1 MKYTFIEQHR
11 TEFNVLSMCRALKVQ
26 RSGYYAWKAQPLSHR
41 AQEDAVL
48 LAEIQQSYADSQGI
62 YGSPRIHRDLREAG
76 YRCGVKRVA
85 RLMSAAKLCSVR
97 GYRRPRY
104 RAGKPALVSPNRLEQ
119 QFQVYQADVSWV
131 TDITQIRTYE
141 GWLYVAVVIDLFS
154 RVIVGWSMKPTMRTE
169 LVLDAM
175 LMAKWRR
182 QPKQPVVIHSDQGS
196 QFGSDDFSRWCKE
209 NGFVTSMSR
218 RGNCYDNAVAE
229 SFFSSLKKERV
240 KRRIYATREEARQDI
255 FDYIEVFYNRKRRH
269 SYLDQISPV
278 AFEAL
283 RNGSN

>member
-1 MKYTFIEQHR
+1 MKYTFIDKHR
-11 TEFNVLSMCRALKVQ
+11 AEFNVLSMCRVLKVH
-26 RSGYYAWKAQPLSHR
+26 RSGYYAWKAQPLSLR
-41 AQEDAVL
+41 AQQDAVL
-48 LAEIQQSYADSQGI
+48 LAEIRQSYSDSQGI
-62 YGSPRIHRDLREAG
+62 YGSPRIHRDLRELG
-76 YRCGVKRVA
+76 YHCGLKRVA
-85 RLMSAAKLCSVR
+85 RLMSSAKLASVR

-104 RAGKPALVSPNRLEQ
+104 RAGKPAVVSPNRLSQ
-119 QFQVYQADVSWV
+119 QFNVVRPDMSWV

-154 RVIVGWSMKPTMRTE
+154 RVVVGWSMKSTMRTE

-182 QPKQPVVIHSDQGS
+182 QPKQSVIIHSDQGS

-229 SFFSSLKKERV
+229 SFFSNLKKERI
-240 KRRIYATREEARQDI
+240 KKRIYSTREEARQEV

-269 SYLDQISPV
+269 SYLDQLSPM
-278 AFEAL
+278 AYEAL
-283 RNGSN
+283 KNGST